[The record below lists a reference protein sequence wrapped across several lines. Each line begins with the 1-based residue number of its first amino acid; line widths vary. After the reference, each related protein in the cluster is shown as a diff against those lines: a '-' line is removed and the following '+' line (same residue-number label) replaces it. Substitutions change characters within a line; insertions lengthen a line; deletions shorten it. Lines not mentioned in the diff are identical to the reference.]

1 MTDPFLLMT
10 ILWMTINI
18 FLTKILLLKPMKL
31 APRQIYVSYYDYV
44 VSLKRNCIFYLY
56 FSASNVWTNLSMAT
70 RYKCEETYSPSSC
83 LLSVLVASLQW
94 CTKCWHLESAKQTAS
109 PSAAH
114 FGKKSRRT

>member
-1 MTDPFLLMT
+1 MVILSVTMTVWCMTTASMIVTNVEAKMTILCMTMTILLMT

-56 FSASNVWTNLSMAT
+56 FSASNVWTNLSMAR
-70 RYKCEETYSPSSC
+70 RYKC
-83 LLSVLVASLQW
+83 A
-94 CTKCWHLESAKQTAS
+94 
-109 PSAAH
+109 
-114 FGKKSRRT
+114 RDI